1 MDPRPDGPEPPHAHR
16 HGGPDHHHPH
26 GHDHHHD
33 HPHGGGVLGWLRH
46 TFAHSHDVHEK
57 VDDAMATN
65 ERGIWALKISL
76 VGLGATALFQQVVI
90 VARAGVRRRRHPRL
104 PLLPPRTRLTAS
116 GGRRLRP
123 AGPAASQWRRSAG
136 RSP

>member
-65 ERGIWALKISL
+65 ERGI
-76 VGLGATALFQQVVI
+76 
-90 VARAGVRRRRHPRL
+90 
-104 PLLPPRTRLTAS
+104 
-116 GGRRLRP
+116 
-123 AGPAASQWRRSAG
+123 
-136 RSP
+136 